1 MKSAFCGVRKMVRY
15 MHQYRS
21 PEFGIKLFKILRIVW
36 GEVIFALVEDIMNIT
51 NKYASQNTGMWVF
64 NQ

>member
-1 MKSAFCGVRKMVRY
+1 MVRY
-15 MHQYRS
+15 MRQYHS

>member
-1 MKSAFCGVRKMVRY
+1 MVRY
-15 MHQYRS
+15 MRQYRS